1 MKKKFVVAAGL
12 GLVQLALL
20 SGIASAQEEPVR
32 SLDEV
37 VVTANRSP
45 RKLTEVGR
53 VVRVITAEQ
62 LEKSQGR
69 NLAEVLNNVAGLN
82 LSGTGNNMG
91 SNVSVFTRGATAGN
105 TLILIDGA
113 PVNNASGIT
122 GEYDIT
128 AFAIDQIERVEIL
141 RGVNSTLYGSD
152 AVAGVINI
160 ITKKPAAGKLN
171 ASVQATAGS
180 YNTFKQAAGL
190 NGTLGKTGIAFNF
203 SNTSSDGMSISKDK
217 TGTGNFDKDG
227 FDQLSFTTDLKQ
239 QVSDKFLIMAHAQ
252 AGQNYFDLDGG
263 AFSDDIDYRS
273 RNTSFFGG
281 ITGKYLMPKGN
292 LTMIFNQNNVKN
304 KFVNQIGS
312 TGDFARQNNI
322 GKISYSEAIL
332 DQQLSENLNLIAG
345 ANYRTINSSQS
356 YESVSALYGPYN
368 SYVPESKNNIF
379 GGYADFFFKAGGFNL
394 DLGGRYNNHSVY
406 GNNNT
411 YTINP
416 SYVIDGRY
424 KIFASLASGYKIP
437 SIYQLYSQYGN
448 LDLIPEKSKTYE
460 AGFDLDVISSKLGF
474 NASFFKRDIED
485 LIYFYSLSV
494 PPYTSQYLNG
504 RTQKDKGFEI
514 EFNSKPAD
522 DLNLNAWYS
531 FVEGKGQDA
540 DGNDIDYLL
549 RRPKNTFGL
558 NGGYQFSPKVSFNLT
573 YKYIGERLDPIY
585 DTSTFS
591 VININQK
598 AFSMFDVYIQVKPR
612 NSLTV
617 FADIKNLF
625 DAKYTEWEG
634 YNTKGRNFNAGLR
647 YEIK

>member
-1 MKKKFVVAAGL
+1 MKKNYVVAAGL

-69 NLAEVLNNVAGLN
+69 SLTEVLNNVAGLN
-82 LSGTGNNMG
+82 FSGTGNNMG

-160 ITKKPAAGKLN
+160 ITKKPVAGKLN
-171 ASVQATAGS
+171 VSLLGTAGS

-190 NGTLGKTGIAFNF
+190 NGTVGKTGIAFNF

-227 FDQLSFTTDLKQ
+227 FDQLAFTTDLKQ
-239 QVSDKFLIMAHAQ
+239 QVSDKFLVTAHAQ
-252 AGQNYFDLDGG
+252 AGQNFFDLDGG

-292 LTMIFNQNNVKN
+292 LTLIFNQNNVKN

-312 TGDFARQNNI
+312 TGDFARQDNI
-322 GKISYSEAIL
+322 GRISYSEAIL
-332 DQQLSENLNLIAG
+332 DQKLSERLNLIAG

-368 SYVPESKNNIF
+368 SYLPESKNNIF
-379 GGYADFFFKAGGFNL
+379 SGYADLFLKAGGFNL

-416 SYVIDGRY
+416 SYVFDGRY
-424 KIFASLASGYKIP
+424 KIFASMASGYKIP

-448 LDLIPEKSKTYE
+448 LDLIPEKSTTYE
-460 AGFDLDVISSKLGF
+460 AGFDFDLVPSKLGL

-485 LIYFYSLSV
+485 LIYFNTDPL
-494 PPYTSQYLNG
+494 TFDSQYLNG

-514 EFNSKPAD
+514 ELNSKPAD
-522 DLNLNAWYS
+522 DLSLNAWYS
-531 FVEGKGQDA
+531 FVEGKGQDS
-540 DGNDIDYLL
+540 DGLPIDYLL

-558 NGGYQFSPKVSFNLT
+558 NGGYQFSSKVSLNVT
-573 YKYIGERLDPIY
+573 YKYTGERLDPIY
-585 DTSTFS
+585 DTATFRT
-591 VININQK
+591 ININQK
-598 AFSMFDVYIQVKPR
+598 AFSMFDVYIQAKPR

-625 DAKYTEWEG
+625 DTKYTEWEG
-634 YNTKGRNFNAGLR
+634 YNTKGRNFNAGLK

>member
-1 MKKKFVVAAGL
+1 MKKNYLVAASL
-12 GLVQLALL
+12 GFVQFALL
-20 SGIASAQEEPVR
+20 TSIASAQEEPVR

-45 RKLTEVGR
+45 RKLAEVGR

-69 NLAEVLNNVAGLN
+69 NLTEVLNNVAGIN

-113 PVNNASGIT
+113 PVNNASGIS

-128 AFAIDQIERVEIL
+128 SFAIDQIERVEIL

-171 ASVQATAGS
+171 ASVQGTAGS
-180 YNTFKQAAGL
+180 YNTFKQAVGL
-190 NGTLGKTGIAFNF
+190 NGSLGKTGIAFNF
-203 SNTSSDGMSISKDK
+203 SNTSSDGMSIAKDK

-227 FDQLSFTTDLKQ
+227 FDQLAFTTDLKQ
-239 QVSDKFLIMAHAQ
+239 QFDDKFLVSAHAQ

-263 AFSDDIDYRS
+263 AFADDVDYRS

-281 ITGKYLMPKGN
+281 INAKYLLPKGN
-292 LTMIFNQNNVKN
+292 LSFIFNQNNVKN

-312 TGDFARQNNI
+312 TGDFARQDNI

-332 DQQLSENLNLIAG
+332 DQQLSETLNLIAG
-345 ANYRTINSSQS
+345 ANYRNINSSQL

-379 GGYADFFFKAGGFNL
+379 SGYADLFLKAGGFNF

-424 KIFASLASGYKIP
+424 KIFTSLASGYKIP

-448 LDLIPEKSKTYE
+448 LDLKPESSTTYE
-460 AGFDLDVISSKLGF
+460 AGFDFDLVPSKLGF

-485 LIYFYSLSV
+485 LIYFNTDPV
-494 PPYTSQYLNG
+494 TFASQYLN
-504 RTQKDKGFEI
+504 
-514 EFNSKPAD
+514 
-522 DLNLNAWYS
+522 
-531 FVEGKGQDA
+531 
-540 DGNDIDYLL
+540 
-549 RRPKNTFGL
+549 
-558 NGGYQFSPKVSFNLT
+558 
-573 YKYIGERLDPIY
+573 
-585 DTSTFS
+585 
-591 VININQK
+591 
-598 AFSMFDVYIQVKPR
+598 
-612 NSLTV
+612 
-617 FADIKNLF
+617 
-625 DAKYTEWEG
+625 
-634 YNTKGRNFNAGLR
+634 
-647 YEIK
+647 

>member
-1 MKKKFVVAAGL
+1 MKKNYVVAASL
-12 GLVQLALL
+12 GFVQLALL
-20 SGIASAQEEPVR
+20 TSIASAQEEPVR

-45 RKLTEVGR
+45 RKLSEVGR
-53 VVRVITAEQ
+53 VVRIITAEQ

-69 NLAEVLNNVAGLN
+69 NLTEVLNNVAGLN
-82 LSGTGNNMG
+82 LSGAGNNQG

-113 PVNNASGIT
+113 PVNNASAIS

-171 ASVQATAGS
+171 ASVQATGGS
-180 YNTFKQAAGL
+180 YNTFKQALGL
-190 NGTLGKTGIAFNF
+190 NGTVGNTGIAFNF
-203 SNTSSDGMSISKDK
+203 SNTTSDGISIAKDK

-227 FDQLSFTTDLKQ
+227 FDQLAFTTDIKQ
-239 QVSDKFLIMAHAQ
+239 RFSDKLSASFHAQ

-281 ITGKYLMPKGN
+281 VNAKYLLPKGN
-292 LTMIFNQNNVKN
+292 LTFIFNQNNVKN

-312 TGDFARQNNI
+312 TGGFARQNND
-322 GKISYSEAIL
+322 GKISYSEIIL
-332 DQQLSENLNLIAG
+332 DQQLSTALNLIAG
-345 ANYRTINSSQS
+345 TNYRTVNSKQL
-356 YESVSALYGPYN
+356 YESFSSFGPYN
-368 SYVPESKNNIF
+368 SYLPESKNNIF
-379 GGYADFFFKAGGFNL
+379 SGYADLFLKAAGFNF

-406 GNNNT
+406 GNNYT

-416 SYVIDGRY
+416 SYVIDGKY
-424 KIFASLASGYKIP
+424 KIFASLASGYKVP

-448 LDLIPEKSKTYE
+448 LNLKPEKSTTYE
-460 AGFDLDVISSKLGF
+460 AGFDLDLVPSKLGL

-485 LIYFYSLSV
+485 LIYFNSLSV
-494 PPYTSQYLNG
+494 APYTSQYLNG
-504 RTQKDKGFEI
+504 RKQKDKGFEI
-514 EFNSKPAD
+514 ELNSKPSAD
-522 DLNLNAWYS
+522 VNLNAWYA
-531 FVEGKGQDA
+531 FVEGKGQD
-540 DGNDIDYLL
+540 GNGLPIDYLL

-558 NGGYQFSPKVSFNLT
+558 NGGYQVSQIVSFNLT
-573 YKYIGERLDPIY
+573 YKYTGSRLDPSF
-585 DTSTFS
+585 DPVTFAPF
-591 VININQK
+591 NINQK
-598 AFSMFDVYIQVKPR
+598 AYSMFDVYIQAKPVA
-612 NSLTV
+612 SLTV